1 MTGLTDITHF
11 DLFRILDYLKVD
23 CEKRNKN
30 EPLDAIKYADIFNFA
45 GSCRGL
51 RRIVRSWSKSMYDEL
66 EIDLLQEVPHSHLIV
81 KFDEIHKSLKRATV
95 KKVDAY
101 LDIYIRA
108 MLKNPLLKT
117 FELRHTSGSYFSYHQ
132 YMFDE
137 IILAICGQS
146 KRVVQDK
153 DRLPKVK
160 EITVN
165 IADHSMNNLS
175 ALANTRIS
183 KLSLTA
189 SFSISDLKEFCARNP
204 SLVTL
209 EINAFCFSDQG
220 QLSQIVGHC
229 PALKKLKFVISDN
242 ARDRE
247 YVNLALLDKLQHLE
261 IAKQL
266 DQKMDFGWDEDHNVE
281 NIARLGLE
289 ELEEDSNL
297 ENSTPLLLLIQAL
310 SERKK
315 SKLVQLRLMFKVNDT
330 VVQAIAQLRGLRL
343 LECGFYDAKSIEHL
357 KGHPTLNRLT
367 IRSRDHII
375 TDNAA
380 DLLRKHITVSNF
392 CTKMSLN
399 HRGHLVIETN
409 KAVLFRNVRLDPL
422 LRLEN
427 LKSLWLSDALFLEIN
442 RDLHL
447 FLELGVQIKGACDI
461 SLQHDLRDLK
471 MLYDN
476 DCLKEEIP
484 LPLVRDLRSFK
495 LVSLELPSFRF
506 MESLIKYHRN
516 SLQEIFIQIPN
527 TLFELPKSHYLNE
540 SLVVALT
547 FLSSLRKVSCGF
559 QELQFIKR
567 LAQLKDLEEIDVLS
581 EHEAQEIL
589 SSLVPILIKC
599 KKLGTFKIKVPIDE
613 INQSL
618 VESLQRAVMEHR
630 DSDKQDELEICLKIT
645 EPITPEQQALI
656 TGPFKLMILRTESIE
671 NDYVLK

>member
-1 MTGLTDITHF
+1 YMTGLTDITHF

-51 RRIVRSWSKSMYDEL
+51 RRIVRSWSKSMNDEL
-66 EIDLLQEVPHSHLIV
+66 EIDLLQDVSHSHLIV
-81 KFDEIHKSLKRATV
+81 KFDEIHKSLKTATV

-146 KRVVQDK
+146 KRSLVDLK
-153 DRLPKVK
+153 LLH
-160 EITVN
+160 
-165 IADHSMNNLS
+165 IADHTMNNLS

-189 SFSISDLKEFCARNP
+189 SFAISDLKEFCARNP

-281 NIARLGLE
+281 DIAPLDLE
-289 ELEEDSNL
+289 DLEEDSYL
-297 ENSTPLLLLIQAL
+297 ENSTPLLLLIQGL

-315 SKLVQLRLMFKVNDT
+315 SKLVQLRLMFKVNDS
-330 VVQAIAQLRGLRL
+330 VVQAINQLKSLRL
-343 LECGFYDAKSIEHL
+343 LECGFCDAQSIEHL

-375 TDNAA
+375 TDNVA

-392 CTKMSLN
+392 FTKMSLN

-427 LKSLWLSDALFLEIN
+427 FKSLWLSDALFLEIN
-442 RDLHL
+442 RDLSL
-447 FLELGVQIKGACDI
+447 FLELGVQ
-461 SLQHDLRDLK
+461 
-471 MLYDN
+471 
-476 DCLKEEIP
+476 
-484 LPLVRDLRSFK
+484 V
-495 LVSLELPSFRF
+495 
-506 MESLIKYHRN
+506 
-516 SLQEIFIQIPN
+516 
-527 TLFELPKSHYLNE
+527 
-540 SLVVALT
+540 
-547 FLSSLRKVSCGF
+547 
-559 QELQFIKR
+559 
-567 LAQLKDLEEIDVLS
+567 
-581 EHEAQEIL
+581 
-589 SSLVPILIKC
+589 
-599 KKLGTFKIKVPIDE
+599 
-613 INQSL
+613 
-618 VESLQRAVMEHR
+618 
-630 DSDKQDELEICLKIT
+630 
-645 EPITPEQQALI
+645 
-656 TGPFKLMILRTESIE
+656 
-671 NDYVLK
+671 